1 MKKQLTI
8 IAFAAFALSAW
19 AQEENQFTVDAQLR
33 TRVEYNNGA
42 STPRAEGESPATYI
56 NERARLSMGY
66 LRNNFEMKAS
76 IQHTGLWGDED
87 VKTPNGKVAL
97 NEAWA
102 KLKFGKGYFAQIGRQ
117 QLSYD
122 DERILGTLEWH
133 VAGNWHDALKLG
145 YENGTNK
152 LHLIMAW
159 NQNANNVKDAYYT
172 GPMDYRDMQTLWY
185 HYQAPKTP
193 LGVSFIFMNLGRKD
207 AVNGNGK
214 ANYMQTLGTDLTFKP
229 AEFDIHGALYYQMGK
244 DATGIK
250 HSAWMASAKVGY
262 KLNPIWG
269 VKAGYDY
276 RSGNDGSDKIKAFDQ
291 LYGSHHLFN
300 GAMDYFLQKVPLG
313 LHDIQA
319 GITCKASSKTNMQL
333 NYHYFSAAQKA
344 INGKKSLGHEIDL
357 QLTSKLMKDVTL
369 MAGYSTMFG
378 TETMDIVKGGNHT
391 SWQDWAWVQLN
402 INPRLFTKVRYK
414 KYPHPQSPLAQ

>member
-207 AVNGNGK
+207 DVNGNGK

-319 GITCKASSKTNMQL
+319 GITGLQGQTGIAVL
-333 NYHYFSAAQKA
+333 
-344 INGKKSLGHEIDL
+344 LGSI
-357 QLTSKLMKDVTL
+357 
-369 MAGYSTMFG
+369 
-378 TETMDIVKGGNHT
+378 
-391 SWQDWAWVQLN
+391 
-402 INPRLFTKVRYK
+402 VRYTDVYRVSCNRGHAPVTITGSRK
-414 KYPHPQSPLAQ
+414 SVCGVHHYLTLGSFGEILQFIADEGEFLRFLIKGRLLLLAGNGHQHQRRCNQIYYFFHKRLL